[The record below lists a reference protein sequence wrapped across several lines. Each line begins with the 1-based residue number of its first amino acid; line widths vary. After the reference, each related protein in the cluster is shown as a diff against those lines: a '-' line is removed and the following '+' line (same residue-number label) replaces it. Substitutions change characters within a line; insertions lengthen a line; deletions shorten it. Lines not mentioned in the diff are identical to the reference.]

1 MIPGAPKTFR
11 ELLAKWMSADAQ
23 MVNSFNEAH
32 IDDAPTSE
40 AMAKFNEVRNANMAT
55 ALATA
60 LQMLAQGEDDGK

>member
-1 MIPGAPKTFR
+1 MMTGLPGTFR
-11 ELLAKWMSADAQ
+11 ELLANWMHADAE

-32 IDDAPTSE
+32 ITQEPSAE
-40 AMAKFNEVRNANMAT
+40 AKVQFLEVRTANMAT